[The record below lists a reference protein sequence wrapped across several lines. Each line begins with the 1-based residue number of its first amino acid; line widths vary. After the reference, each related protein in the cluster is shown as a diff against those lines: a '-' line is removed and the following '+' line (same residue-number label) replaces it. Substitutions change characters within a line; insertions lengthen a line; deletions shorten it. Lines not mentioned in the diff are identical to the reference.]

1 MNNSITDLFKDYDI
15 LSLGYNCNF
24 KYFFTKILG
33 QSTETHFFDYIGS
46 SMWAIVKLFE
56 TDFED
61 LLNPE
66 YYKNIKIIHNICY
79 FYLTHTK
86 YYLRFIHDLRHI
98 KEFPIFKDKYERRK
112 NRLYEKL
119 TNNQQLLLFRFEEP
133 MINRVEHPEY
143 SLYFKT
149 TELEYLGQ
157 LITLMKNK
165 FNINNIKIIFFSN
178 SESTGYYNNIIV
190 ININQYNHIVCKKTH
205 IATIINEHYDFIKN
219 HL

>member
-1 MNNSITDLFKDYDI
+1 M
-15 LSLGYNCNF
+15 
-24 KYFFTKILG
+24 
-33 QSTETHFFDYIGS
+33 
-46 SMWAIVKLFE
+46 
-56 TDFED
+56 
-61 LLNPE
+61 
-66 YYKNIKIIHNICY
+66 
-79 FYLTHTK
+79 
-86 YYLRFIHDLRHI
+86 
-98 KEFPIFKDKYERRK
+98 FKDKYERRK

-133 MINRVEHPEY
+133 MINRVEHSEY

-219 HL
+219 LL